1 MSCFTFIDIRTPKLC
16 MHSSFFQ
23 LGNSGNSAISVKGK
37 GLTNAKIYLEKK
49 ILQKLK
55 FNYKVTKYQMSI
67 VQQIEP
73 SYFLLMYYI

>member
-1 MSCFTFIDIRTPKLC
+1 

-49 ILQKLK
+49 D
-55 FNYKVTKYQMSI
+55 YSKVKI
-67 VQQIEP
+67 
-73 SYFLLMYYI
+73 